1 MCGCCTWTLSC
12 IDFVLPLVRHLD
24 NVVLLLCCLE
34 DRFDHVLQHCK
45 VNVIVLPWLIS
56 QEMKLFTKMHIVL
69 VSGSVERESVEKKK
83 REKKRN
89 PTPIA
94 PSGLR
99 RIEQKKAQTDS
110 KKKRDTIELF
120 L

>member
-1 MCGCCTWTLSC
+1 MCGCRTWTLSC

-24 NVVLLLCCLE
+24 NAILLLCCLK
-34 DRFDHVLQHCK
+34 DGFDDVLQHCK
-45 VNVIVLPWLIS
+45 VNVIVLPWLVS
-56 QEMKLFTKMHIVL
+56 QEMKLFTKMHLVL

-99 RIEQKKAQTDS
+99 RIEQKKS
-110 KKKRDTIELF
+110 PNRFKKKK
-120 L
+120 